1 MMKLNPIL
9 KKDGIKYKYLVMGL
23 INHIKDIFD
32 DDKHLE
38 ENPIFSLLIFFP
50 ASIISS
56 IISIP
61 LTILG
66 ILFIPFGKTIQKF
79 TTRILLFVQHGI
91 SMGHL
96 YYLEEYIFDSL
107 EFKDIL
113 VGGALGIIAFYRTIK
128 RFVDETMVKSYGE

>member
-1 MMKLNPIL
+1 
-9 KKDGIKYKYLVMGL
+9 MGL

-38 ENPIFSLLIFFP
+38 ENPIFSLLIFYP

-61 LTILG
+61 LALLG
-66 ILFIPFGKTIQKF
+66 IIFIPFGKTIQKF
-79 TTRILLFVQHGI
+79 ITRILLFIQHGV

-107 EFKDIL
+107 EFKDII

-128 RFVDETMVKSYGE
+128 RFVNETMGKTFG

>member
-1 MMKLNPIL
+1 MLKLNPIL
-9 KKDGIKYKYLVMGL
+9 KKDGVKYNLFRLMGL
-23 INHIKDIFD
+23 INHIKNIFD
-32 DDKHLE
+32 DEKHLE
-38 ENPIFSLLIFFP
+38 ENEIFRLLIFIP

-66 ILFIPFGKTIQKF
+66 IIFIPFGKTIQKF
-79 TTRILLFVQHGI
+79 ITRILLFVQHGI

-107 EFKDIL
+107 
-113 VGGALGIIAFYRTIK
+113 GAEYLESSVLQLF
-128 RFVDETMVKSYGE
+128 F

>member
-1 MMKLNPIL
+1 
-9 KKDGIKYKYLVMGL
+9 MGL

-38 ENPIFSLLIFFP
+38 ENPIFSLLIFTP
-50 ASIISS
+50 ASVISS

-61 LTILG
+61 FALLG
-66 ILFIPFGKTIQKF
+66 IIFFSLGITVQKF
-79 TTRILLFVQHGI
+79 ITRILLFVQHGL

-107 EFKDIL
+107 EFKDII

-128 RFVDETMVKSYGE
+128 RLVDETMAKTFVE

>member
-1 MMKLNPIL
+1 MKLNQIL
-9 KKDGIKYKYLVMGL
+9 KKDGIKYKYLIMGL

-32 DDKHLE
+32 DEKHLE
-38 ENPIFSLLIFFP
+38 ENEIFRLLIFTP
-50 ASIISS
+50 ATIISS

-61 LTILG
+61 LTIIG
-66 ILFIPFGKTIQKF
+66 IIFIPFGKTIQKF

-107 EFKDIL
+107 EYTDFL
-113 VGGALGIIAFYRTIK
+113 VGGTLAIIAFYRTIK
-128 RFVDETMVKSYGE
+128 RLVDETMVKTFGE

>member
-1 MMKLNPIL
+1 MKLNQIL
-9 KKDGIKYKYLVMGL
+9 KKDGIKYKYLIMGL

-32 DDKHLE
+32 DEKHLE
-38 ENPIFSLLIFFP
+38 ENEIFRLLIFTP
-50 ASIISS
+50 ATIISS

-61 LTILG
+61 LTIIG
-66 ILFIPFGKTIQKF
+66 IIFIPFGKTIQKF

-107 EFKDIL
+107 EYTDIL

-128 RFVDETMVKSYGE
+128 RLVDETMVKTFGE

>member
-1 MMKLNPIL
+1 
-9 KKDGIKYKYLVMGL
+9 MGV

-38 ENPIFSLLIFFP
+38 DNPIFSLIIFTP

-61 LTILG
+61 LALIG
-66 ILFIPFGKTIQKF
+66 IVFIPFGQTVQKF
-79 TTRILLFVQHGI
+79 TTRILLYIQHGI

-96 YYLEEYIFDSL
+96 YYLEEYIFDSFEL
-107 EFKDIL
+107 KDII

-128 RFVDETMVKSYGE
+128 RFVDETMIKTFK

>member
-1 MMKLNPIL
+1 
-9 KKDGIKYKYLVMGL
+9 MGL

-32 DDKHLE
+32 DEKRLE
-38 ENPIFSLLIFFP
+38 ENEIFSLIIFTP

-61 LTILG
+61 LTLIG
-66 ILFIPFGKTIQKF
+66 IVFIPLGKTIQKF
-79 TTRILLFVQHGI
+79 TTKILLFVQHGI

-107 EFKDIL
+107 EFKDII
-113 VGGALGIIAFYRTIK
+113 VGGALGIISFYRTIK
-128 RFVDETMVKSYGE
+128 RFVDETMAKTFIE

>member
-1 MMKLNPIL
+1 
-9 KKDGIKYKYLVMGL
+9 MGL

-38 ENPIFSLLIFFP
+38 ENQIFSLLIFFP

-61 LTILG
+61 LNIIG